1 MPAAAGPKNPAAII
15 RALEI
20 PPSIDIQAKSGRRK
34 FPPWLI
40 LVLTYA
46 ISIVSLVW
54 ALYGYDYSQIKMAIL
69 SVRWGWVALAVV
81 LELAVYILHAWRWMT
96 LLSPVERPRLW
107 ETVQA
112 IYIGLFASGV
122 LPFRPGE
129 LIRGYLLA
137 VWADIP
143 ISLTLTSMV
152 IERVLDGTWVVLA
165 FGISAWFVSMPRPL
179 LDAAQ
184 VLAVGVLALAAL
196 FLYVLFR
203 KQHAHSFLSGRNWG
217 QKFLHVLDQIH
228 QLGDGRALAASFG
241 ITCLYWIAQ
250 ILPVWALFRS
260 YDMDLSI
267 WDASVVLLIKTIG
280 TVIPNAPGNLGV
292 YQSVVVLALRILNVE
307 HSVAQ
312 ELSVL
317 MWTAMTLPLLI
328 VGFVAVLLTGRSI
341 AEIHHHAHA
350 HHRKYMDRYHATEPN
365 PKS

>member
-1 MPAAAGPKNPAAII
+1 M
-15 RALEI
+15 
-20 PPSIDIQAKSGRRK
+20 DVQAKSGRRK
-34 FPPWLI
+34 IPRWLI

-54 ALYGYDYSQIKMAIL
+54 ALHGYDYSQIKLAIL
-69 SVRWGWVALAVV
+69 SVKWGWVLLAVL
-81 LELAVYILHAWRWMT
+81 LELAVYVFHAWRWMT
-96 LLSPVERPRLW
+96 LLSPVERPGLW
-107 ETVQA
+107 DTVQA

-137 VWADIP
+137 IWADIP

-152 IERVLDGTWVVLA
+152 IERVLDGIWVVLA
-165 FGISAWFVSMPRPL
+165 FGFAAWFVSMPRAL

-184 VLAVGVLALAAL
+184 ILAVGVLALASL
-196 FLYVLFR
+196 FLYILFH
-203 KQHAHSFLSGRNWG
+203 KQHAHSYLSSWNWAR
-217 QKFLHVLDQIH
+217 KFLHVLDQVH
-228 QLGDGRALAASFG
+228 QLGDWRTLAASFG

-267 WDASVVLLIKTIG
+267 WDASVVLIIKTIG

-292 YQSVVVLALRILNVE
+292 FQSVVMLALKIFNVE
-307 HSVAQ
+307 QSVAQ
-312 ELSVL
+312 ELAFL
-317 MWTAMTLPLLI
+317 MWAALTMPLLI
-328 VGFVAVLLTGRSI
+328 AGFSAVLLTGRSI
-341 AEIHHHAHA
+341 AEIHRHAHA
-350 HHRKYMDRYHATEPN
+350 HHRTYMDRYRAGEPD

>member
-1 MPAAAGPKNPAAII
+1 MDD
-15 RALEI
+15 R
-20 PPSIDIQAKSGRRK
+20 AKSGRRK
-34 FPPWLI
+34 IPPWVI

-54 ALYGYDYSQIKMAIL
+54 ALYGYDYSQIKIAIL
-69 SVRWGWVALAVV
+69 SVRWGWVLLAVV
-81 LELAVYILHAWRWMT
+81 LELTVYVFHAWRWMT
-96 LLSPVERPRLW
+96 LLSPVERPGLW

-129 LIRGYLLA
+129 VIRGYLLA

-152 IERVLDGTWVVLA
+152 IERVLDGIWVVLA
-165 FGISAWFVSMPRPL
+165 FGISTWFVSMPRAL
-179 LDAAQ
+179 VDAAQ
-184 VLAVGVLALAAL
+184 VLAVGVLALAAV
-196 FLYVLFR
+196 FFYVLFH
-203 KQHAHSFLSGRNWG
+203 KQHAHSFLSSRNWG
-217 QKFLHVLDQIH
+217 RKFLHVLDQIH
-228 QLGDGRALAASFG
+228 HLGVWRTMVASFG
-241 ITCLYWIAQ
+241 ITCLYWMAQ

-267 WDASVVLLIKTIG
+267 WDASVVLVIKTIG

-292 YQSVVVLALRILNVE
+292 FQSVVVVALKILNVE
-307 HSVAQ
+307 QSVAQ
-312 ELSVL
+312 ELSFL
-317 MWTAMTLPLLI
+317 MWAALTLPLLI
-328 VGFVAVLLTGRSI
+328 AGFVAVLLTGRSI
-341 AEIHHHAHA
+341 ADIHHHAHA

>member
-1 MPAAAGPKNPAAII
+1 M
-15 RALEI
+15 
-20 PPSIDIQAKSGRRK
+20 
-34 FPPWLI
+34 
-40 LVLTYA
+40 VLTYA
-46 ISIVSLVW
+46 ISIVSLAW
-54 ALYGYDYSQIKMAIL
+54 ALYGYDYSQIKLAIF
-69 SVRWGWVALAVV
+69 SVKWGWVALAVA
-81 LELAVYILHAWRWMT
+81 LELAVYVFHAWRWMT
-96 LLSPVERPRLW
+96 LLSPVQRPGLW

-152 IERVLDGTWVVLA
+152 IERVLDGIWVVLA
-165 FGISAWFVSMPRPL
+165 FGFAAGFVSMPQAL

-184 VLAVGVLALAAL
+184 VLAVAVLALAAL
-196 FLYVLFR
+196 FLYVLFH
-203 KQHAHSFLSGRNWG
+203 KQHAHSFLSGRSWG
-217 QKFLHVLDQIH
+217 RKFLHVLDQIH
-228 QLGDGRALAASFG
+228 HLGDRRTLAASFG

-260 YDMDLSI
+260 YDMDLSV

-292 YQSVVVLALRILNVE
+292 FQSVVVLALRILNVE
-307 HSVAQ
+307 QSVAQ
-312 ELSVL
+312 ELSFL
-317 MWTAMTLPLLI
+317 MWTALTLPLLI
-328 VGFVAVLLTGRSI
+328 AGFVAVLLTGRSI
-341 AEIHHHAHA
+341 AEIHRHAHA
-350 HHRKYMDRYHATEPN
+350 HHRRFLDRFRAAEPN